1 MAIKASNLKPQ
12 CKTCTLKREA
22 SNRIQQLRAA
32 AKQALL
38 RHKFLE
44 ARHILDEA
52 VSLHPDSYKL
62 HRLRCVASACLGDYE
77 AALEDAEVVIDLIP
91 SMSSGYYH
99 KGFALHQLHDY
110 AGAAHAFQQGLEL
123 NPTDKIMR
131 QGFWD
136 AVNLLSQDR
145 PVGVAL
151 QPGLG
156 GAAAG
161 LLGEGGVGDGAGG
174 GLLMGRMGGAGDR
187 AAGSLAALLADDQH

>member
-1 MAIKASNLKPQ
+1 MSAHGSHVSSAHITDAS
-12 CKTCTLKREA
+12 
-22 SNRIQQLRAA
+22 SRIQQLRAA

-38 RHKFLE
+38 RHKFQE
-44 ARHILDEA
+44 ARRILDEA

-77 AALEDAEVVIDLIP
+77 AALEDAEVVVELMP
-91 SMSSGYYH
+91 SMSCGYYH

-110 AGAAHAFQQGLEL
+110 AGAAHAFQQGLDL

-151 QPGLG
+151 QPGLAG
-156 GAAAG
+156 PAAAA
-161 LLGEGGVGDGAGG
+161 EGSGAVAGG
-174 GLLMGRMGGAGDR
+174 GLLMGRKGAGGDR
-187 AAGSLAALLADDQH
+187 AADNLAALLADD